1 MEKVIIARLYL
12 ASIFQ
17 KKFLMIVDVYFISI
31 LEKNI
36 LTIAANNKYN
46 TNCGSNRLAA
56 VRYALIQDTSNC
68 FICP

>member
-1 MEKVIIARLYL
+1 MLAGLYI

-17 KKFLMIVDVYFISI
+17 KKFSMVVEVYFISI

-36 LTIAANNKYN
+36 LTIAANNKN
-46 TNCGSNRLAA
+46 KANCGVSPNRQAA